1 MINVVIHSIV
11 NLGGNSMGKLTVR
24 QGIIDEIKLQKDY
37 IRLQTENTIF
47 HLPLTTEIL
56 YSGAGQSLTLAQL
69 EKGFHFKNYFHNGQ
83 HVLVVNEKD
92 SFYGVISG
100 VYDAE
105 KSRIGEEL
113 MMRHHEKTI
122 HYGSTLENQT
132 SVIAFCKIMTRSIP
146 PQSTPEAIF
155 VFKK

>member
-1 MINVVIHSIV
+1 MG
-11 NLGGNSMGKLTVR
+11 NLIVR

-37 IRLQTENTIF
+37 IRLQTTDTIY

-56 YSGAGQSLTLAQL
+56 YSATGQSLTLAQL
-69 EKGFHFKNYFHNGQ
+69 EKGFHFKNYFSNGQ

-92 SFYGVISG
+92 SFFGVIAG
-100 VYDAE
+100 QYDAE

-113 MMRHHEKTI
+113 MMRHHEKTV

-132 SVIAFCKIMTRSIP
+132 NVIAFCKILTRSIP

-155 VFKK
+155 VFRK